1 MAKSGTRFVCQTCGA
16 TSPKWGGK
24 CQDCGA
30 WNTLQEEAIRAAPTS
45 LAQKIARNAHVPL
58 PAGYGDGRDDPAEF
72 AGNGQG
78 QAASAAP
85 VFSYMGAANSGPRRI
100 TDIVAIDR
108 ERTTTG
114 IGEFDRVL
122 GGGVVPGSLVL
133 IGGDPGVGKST
144 LLTGV
149 AGNLAREHGT
159 VLYVSGEESVEQI
172 KLRASRL
179 GAEHEDLLLASE
191 TDVAQVA
198 AYAQQLS
205 PKYLII
211 DSIQTMQSP
220 DVESSPGTV
229 SQVRAATAALAAIA
243 KGMKIPIFLVGH
255 VTKEG
260 SIAGPRVLEHMVDT
274 VLYFEGD
281 RHLTYRILRA
291 VKNRFGSTDELGIFE
306 MREEG
311 LMGVDNPSEIFL
323 SERPLH
329 GAGSTVT
336 ATIEGTRPLL
346 VEIQALVAPSYLTSP
361 RRMTNGVDRDRVS
374 LILAVLEKRVGL
386 SLANQDVY
394 VNVAGGIEIKEPAAD
409 LAIALAVASNFKEM
423 PVEAGSIF
431 LGEIGLAGEVRGCSQ
446 IEKRLK
452 EASRLGFASAMV
464 ADKNVGRDSKGTG
477 LAVSGVDTLKAAV
490 DRALLGQN

>member
-1 MAKSGTRFVCQTCGA
+1 MVEEVSRPAATNLANAISRGERGFGASSGTG
-16 TSPKWGGK
+16 
-24 CQDCGA
+24 
-30 WNTLQEEAIRAAPTS
+30 N
-45 LAQKIARNAHVPL
+45 
-58 PAGYGDGRDDPAEF
+58 GDGSDGPRI
-72 AGNGQG
+72 
-78 QAASAAP
+78 
-85 VFSYMGAANSGPRRI
+85 SYMGAAQSGPRPI
-100 TDIVAIDR
+100 TEIVAIDR
-108 ERTTTG
+108 ERSTTL

-133 IGGDPGVGKST
+133 IGGDPGIGKST
-144 LLTGV
+144 LLTQV
-149 AGNLAREHGT
+149 AGNVAKEHGT
-159 VLYVSGEESVEQI
+159 TLYVSGEESAEQI

-179 GAEHEDLLLASE
+179 DAEHENLLLASE
-191 TDVAQVA
+191 TDVAQIAHYV
-198 AYAQQLS
+198 QQLK

-229 SQVRAATAALAAIA
+229 SQVRASCAALAAMA
-243 KGMKIPIFLVGH
+243 KGLKVPVFLVGH

-311 LMGVDNPSEIFL
+311 LVGVANPSEVFL
-323 SERPLH
+323 AERP
-329 GAGSTVT
+329 ANSPGSTVT

-346 VEIQALVAPSYLTSP
+346 VEIQALVSPSYLTSP
-361 RRMTNGVDRDRVS
+361 RRMASGVERERLA

-394 VNVAGGIEIKEPAAD
+394 VNVAGGIEVKEPAAD

-423 PVEAGSIF
+423 PVNPDAVF

-452 EASRLGFASAMV
+452 EASRLGFESALV
-464 ADKNVGRDSKGTG
+464 AQKNVGRDSKNTG
-477 LAVSGVDTLKAAV
+477 LAVKGVESLKFAVDT
-490 DRALLGQN
+490 ALIPPG